1 MQDLRYTDK
10 HLQGKPKPGD
20 NTTRQAAH
28 IKDRTE
34 EEEWQRKVDKGG
46 DIQERRVISRNS
58 RQEGTMHEDD
68 GAGVIFFPTGPVLRY
83 PEIPEHNTGT
93 LSRKGTHST
102 TCPRAGLR
110 TRARGGWARTRAR
123 GGTE

>member
-58 RQEGTMHEDD
+58 RQEGTMHEDE
-68 GAGVIFFPTGPVLRY
+68 GAGRNIFSHGS
-83 PEIPEHNTGT
+83 G
-93 LSRKGTHST
+93 S
-102 TCPRAGLR
+102 
-110 TRARGGWARTRAR
+110 
-123 GGTE
+123 